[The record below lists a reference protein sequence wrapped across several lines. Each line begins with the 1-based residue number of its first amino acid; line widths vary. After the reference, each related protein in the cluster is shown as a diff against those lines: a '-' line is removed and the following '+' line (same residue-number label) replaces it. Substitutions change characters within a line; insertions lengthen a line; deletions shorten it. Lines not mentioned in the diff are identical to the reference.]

1 MNSLGPT
8 LIRWKSQI
16 VAWHQ
21 AHVSNGPTEAINNL
35 IKRIKRIGFGFRRS
49 RNYRIWFA
57 LGIVES
63 PTNPG
68 LPGSEPA
75 STPGNPTGNS
85 SPLSHPAE
93 IR

>member
-57 LGIVES
+57 LGS
-63 PTNPG
+63 KTTSTKPPTA
-68 LPGSEPA
+68 SIPA
-75 STPGNPTGNS
+75 LDKPSDG
-85 SPLSHPAE
+85 
-93 IR
+93 